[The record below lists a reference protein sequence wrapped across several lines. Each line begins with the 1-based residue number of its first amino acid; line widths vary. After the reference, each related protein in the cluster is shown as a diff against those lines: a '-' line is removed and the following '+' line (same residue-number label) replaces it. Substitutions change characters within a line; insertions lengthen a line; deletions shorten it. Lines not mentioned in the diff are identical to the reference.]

1 MSVQF
6 CGERRRRLRGR
17 CLYQAIA
24 RVDFLEPR
32 RLLTST
38 LDGNGLLTA
47 TGTTGDD
54 DLRLDLRNGFIR
66 VTLNGNLD
74 GSFDVNA
81 VTAIV
86 LNGDAGNDT
95 LRIGPNI
102 IRASLNGDAGDDT
115 LLGGNGDDVLDGGDG
130 NDTVDGKEG
139 SDLL

>member
-1 MSVQF
+1 MSVKARNVP
-6 CGERRRRLRGR
+6 CRRWRRN

-81 VTAIV
+81 VTGIV

-102 IRASLNGDAGDDT
+102 IGSTLNGDAGDDT
-115 LLGGNGDDVLDGGDG
+115 LLGGNGDDVLDGGD
-130 NDTVDGKEG
+130 
-139 SDLL
+139 